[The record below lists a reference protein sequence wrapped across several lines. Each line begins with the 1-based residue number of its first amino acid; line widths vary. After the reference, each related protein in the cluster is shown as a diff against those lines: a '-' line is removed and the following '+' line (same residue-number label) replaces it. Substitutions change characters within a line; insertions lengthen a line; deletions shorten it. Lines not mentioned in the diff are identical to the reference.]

1 MLTMMSSALR
11 PDYPSLHVDGR
22 KRMKWFII
30 FVLLVVSAT
39 PGFSAEYKISML
51 PRYYPEKLVA
61 MLSPLADY
69 LSKQTGRK
77 IEYILTKNF
86 ADYEARVK
94 SGEIAIA
101 YQNPVVYVNVSSV
114 QEVLAMAI
122 KGKDGKQFRG
132 IIITRPDSSIN
143 TLTDLQGK
151 QVMIVS
157 KTSAGGYLSQ
167 LLSLKQNGVDISS
180 ISFEEAADNRQE
192 NVIISVSVGE
202 VDAGFIRESALHKAD
217 KYILPGS
224 IKSISK
230 TAWLPN
236 WAFSVNRSLPG
247 DFRESIRKAI
257 LNIHSDEKVL
267 SALSL
272 KGFTAATSSDYDTI
286 RQLVIQKK

>member
-1 MLTMMSSALR
+1 
-11 PDYPSLHVDGR
+11 
-22 KRMKWFII
+22 MKWLII
-30 FVLLVVSAT
+30 SVLLVVSAT
-39 PGFSAEYKISML
+39 PGFSGEYKVSML
-51 PRYYPEKLVA
+51 PRYFPETLTA

-69 LSKQTGRK
+69 LSKQTGEK

-101 YQNPVVYVNVSSV
+101 YQNPVVYINVSSV
-114 QEVLAMAI
+114 QEVLAMAL
-122 KGKDGKQFRG
+122 KGKDGDQFRG
-132 IIITRPDSSIN
+132 IIITRPDSNIN
-143 TLTDLQGK
+143 TLADLQGK

-167 LLSLKQNGVDISS
+167 LLSLNQNGIDVSS

-224 IKSISK
+224 IKSVSN

-236 WAFSVNRSLPG
+236 WAFSVNRSLPEG
-247 DFRESIRKAI
+247 LRESVRKAI
-257 LNIHSDEKVL
+257 LNIQSDGKII
-267 SALSL
+267 SALNL
-272 KGFTAATSSDYDTI
+272 KGFTAATDSDYDTI
-286 RQLVIQKK
+286 RQLVIHKK